1 MLANNSV
8 HASVSPSK
16 KFLKHLT
23 YFQGNLYKRSGTINN
38 STSINLNFCPSVIST
53 RQPFK
58 TPAVEK
64 SYRLASDVVS
74 FAE

>member
-8 HASVSPSK
+8 RPSFSPSK
-16 KFLKHLT
+16 KILNHLS
-23 YFQGNLYKRSGTINN
+23 YFRSNLYKSSGTINN
-38 STSINLNFCPSVIST
+38 STSINLNLSPSVIST
-53 RQPFK
+53 RRPFK